1 MMMVTLRKPEWKKF
15 AAVCAGAVLCAAA
28 ALAVNAF
35 TGGPAVETGA
45 APSVQVTDLSSLT
58 AYLTG
63 FGLEIDPNSVSVD
76 NVKIPRKW
84 DESFNAF
91 NDVIKEAGLDL
102 KPARGKDTE
111 KWMALVPAKS
121 TESAKTYAVVITY
134 KDEPVGA
141 YFLERPSGEVTALT
155 APQPDA
161 SSSASSAAE
170 TAAVPDSAAATA
182 AVPDSTAAAAAAV
195 PDSAAAEAAAVPD
208 AGAYPTD

>member
-1 MMMVTLRKPEWKKF
+1 MLMVTLRKPEFKKI

-35 TGGPAVETGA
+35 TGGPAVEADA

-84 DESFNAF
+84 DDSFTAF

-102 KPARGKDTE
+102 KSARGKDAE

-121 TESAKTYAVVITY
+121 DEDTKLYAVVITY
-134 KDEPVGA
+134 KDTPVGA
-141 YFLERPSGEVTALT
+141 YFLERPSGEVLPMVKQSDSAASSAAETAA
-155 APQPDA
+155 APQSTAAETAAVPE
-161 SSSASSAAE
+161 STAAE
-170 TAAVPDSAAATA
+170 TAAVPDSAAAETA
-182 AVPDSTAAAAAAV
+182 AVPG
-195 PDSAAAEAAAVPD
+195 E
-208 AGAYPTD
+208 GAYPTE

>member
-1 MMMVTLRKPEWKKF
+1 MLMVTLRKPEFKKI

-35 TGGPAVETGA
+35 TGGPAVEADA

-84 DESFNAF
+84 DDSFTAF

-102 KPARGKDTE
+102 KSARGKDAE

-121 TESAKTYAVVITY
+121 DEDTKLYAVVITY
-134 KDEPVGA
+134 KDTPVGA
-141 YFLERPSGEVTALT
+141 YFLERPSGEVLPMVKQSDSA
-155 APQPDA
+155 A
-161 SSSASSAAE
+161 SSSAAETAAE
-170 TAAVPDSAAATA
+170 TAAVPDSAAAET
-182 AVPDSTAAAAAAV
+182 AAV
-195 PDSAAAEAAAVPD
+195 PDSAAAETAAMPGE
-208 AGAYPTD
+208 GAYPTE

>member
-1 MMMVTLRKPEWKKF
+1 MLMVTLRKPEFKKI

-35 TGGPAVETGA
+35 TGGPAVEADA

-84 DESFNAF
+84 DDSFTAF

-102 KPARGKDTE
+102 KSARGKDTE

-121 TESAKTYAVVITY
+121 DEDTKLYAVVITY
-134 KDEPVGA
+134 KDTPVGA
-141 YFLERPSGEVTALT
+141 YFLERPSGEVLPMVKQSDSA
-155 APQPDA
+155 A
-161 SSSASSAAE
+161 SSSAAETAAE
-170 TAAVPDSAAATA
+170 TAAVPDSAAAET
-182 AVPDSTAAAAAAV
+182 AAV
-195 PDSAAAEAAAVPD
+195 PDSAAAETAAVPGE
-208 AGAYPTD
+208 GAYPTE

>member
-1 MMMVTLRKPEWKKF
+1 MLMVTLRKPEFKKI

-35 TGGPAVETGA
+35 TGGPAVEADA

-84 DESFNAF
+84 DDSFTAF

-102 KPARGKDTE
+102 KSARGKDTE

-121 TESAKTYAVVITY
+121 DEDTKLYAVVITY
-134 KDEPVGA
+134 KDTPVGA
-141 YFLERPSGEVTALT
+141 YFLERPSGEVLPMAKQSDS
-155 APQPDA
+155 AA
-161 SSSASSAAE
+161 SSSAAETAAAPQSTAAETAAAPDSAAAE
-170 TAAVPDSAAATA
+170 TAAVPDSAAAETA
-182 AVPDSTAAAAAAV
+182 AVPG
-195 PDSAAAEAAAVPD
+195 E
-208 AGAYPTD
+208 GAYPTE

>member
-1 MMMVTLRKPEWKKF
+1 MLMVTLRKPEFKKI

-35 TGGPAVETGA
+35 TGGPAVEADA

-76 NVKIPRKW
+76 NVKIPPKW
-84 DESFNAF
+84 DDSFTAF

-102 KPARGKDTE
+102 KSARGKDAE

-121 TESAKTYAVVITY
+121 DEDTKLYAVVITY
-134 KDEPVGA
+134 KDTPVGA
-141 YFLERPSGEVTALT
+141 YFLERPSGEVLPMVKQSDSAASSAAETAA
-155 APQPDA
+155 APQSTAAETAAVPE
-161 SSSASSAAE
+161 STAAE
-170 TAAVPDSAAATA
+170 TAAVPDSAAAETA
-182 AVPDSTAAAAAAV
+182 AVPG
-195 PDSAAAEAAAVPD
+195 E
-208 AGAYPTD
+208 GAYPTE